1 MSRET
6 NETRKK
12 ILQATVD
19 SLGKT
24 GGEGV
29 RMGDI
34 AKTAGV
40 SRQAVYLHFASRTEL
55 LVSATRFLDEELDLE
70 ERLGFVRAAESA
82 RERLIRYVHFWGDY
96 IPGIY
101 GVAKALII
109 AQSSDEAANVAWDD
123 RMSAL
128 KSGCEAVVKA
138 LAAEQA
144 LKPEWNKESATD
156 AFWAMLLVPVWENLT
171 LKCGWTTEQYKD
183 RVTLMVL
190 NSFVKETPP

>member
-1 MSRET
+1 MSREN

-19 SLGKT
+19 SLSES

-55 LVSATRFLDEELDLE
+55 LVSATRFLDEKLDLE
-70 ERLGFVRAAESA
+70 GRLEFVRTAGSA
-82 RERLIRYVHFWGDY
+82 RERLERYVHFWGDY
-96 IPGIY
+96 IPNIY
-101 GVAKALII
+101 GIAKALMV
-109 AQSSDEAANVAWDD
+109 ARNTDEAADVAWDD

-128 KSGCEAVVKA
+128 KSGCQAVVEA
-138 LAAEQA
+138 LVAEQA
-144 LKPEWNKESATD
+144 LAPKWNRETATE
-156 AFWAMLLVPVWENLT
+156 AFWSMLLVPVWENLT
-171 LKCGWTTEQYKD
+171 LKCGWTTKQYQE
-183 RVTLMVL
+183 RVTLMAS
-190 NSFVKETPP
+190 NSFVI